1 MAISNTIQLF
11 LNLDINKSSTSQ
23 SDKLSIKIDVMK
35 SIVRKI
41 DY

>member
-23 SDKLSIKIDVMK
+23 PDKLAIKI
-35 SIVRKI
+35 
-41 DY
+41 